1 MRIKLLISFV
11 LLVFVSVSVV
21 IILAYQG
28 VANEVRSFMFRGSMV
43 RAQEIA
49 TSLEEY
55 YQVNQTWQGAEALL
69 GISGANA
76 GIMGHGRGAGSGQG
90 MMGNMM
96 NQRLRLANAEGRILY
111 DSSTAQVEGS
121 LSVEEVSNT
130 IQLKNDGVIVGYL
143 LPESAMVYSAA
154 DEQFL
159 LSRLTRAAL
168 IAGLLGAG
176 LSLLLAFFLAYQLM
190 RPVRALTRAAKM
202 VEKGDFSQR
211 VPVHGNDELAQLSTT
226 FNNMADSLQK
236 SQESRRAMTADIAH
250 ELRTPL
256 AVQMAHLEALQDGI
270 YPLTPEN
277 LEPILEQ
284 NQMLNHLVEDL
295 RTLTLADAGQLKLD
309 LVTTDIQSLVER
321 VVVRFKPQAASRQVD
336 LQMTIPPGNSS
347 VMVDPARIEQIL
359 NNLLSNALRYTP
371 DGGKIEIVLKADGK
385 KLLVSVHD
393 NGPGISKEALPYI
406 FERFYRADRSRSRSE
421 GGSGLGLAIALQIA
435 ALHGGKLTAG
445 NDPQGGAIF
454 TLSLPYKNG

>member
-1 MRIKLLISFV
+1 MRIKLLISFG

-21 IILAYQG
+21 IILTYRGA
-28 VANEVRSFMFRGSMV
+28 VSEVRSFMFRGSMV

-69 GISGANA
+69 SLTGANA
-76 GIMGHGRGAGSGQG
+76 GMMGRGRGSSGGQG

-111 DSSTAQVEGS
+111 DTSTVQAEGS
-121 LSVEEVSNT
+121 LTAEELSQA

-143 LPESAMVYSAA
+143 LPESAMLYSAA

-168 IAGLLGAG
+168 TAGLIGAG

-190 RPVRALTRAAKM
+190 RPVRALTQAVKM

-211 VPVHGNDELAQLSTT
+211 VPVHGNDELAQLSIT

-236 SQESRRAMTADIAH
+236 AQQSRRAMTADIAH

-277 LEPILEQ
+277 LVPILEQ

-295 RTLTLADAGQLKLD
+295 RTLTLADAGQLKLN
-309 LVTTDIQSLVER
+309 LVTTDIKSLVER
-321 VVVRFKPQAASRQVD
+321 VVVRFKPQASSRQVA
-336 LQMTIPPGNSS
+336 LQMTAPPGCPSI
-347 VMVDPARIEQIL
+347 MLDPARIEQIL
-359 NNLLSNALRYTP
+359 NNLLSNALRFTP
-371 DGGKIEIVLKADGK
+371 DGGKIEVALKADGK
-385 KLLVSVHD
+385 KILVSVHD
-393 NGPGISKEALPYI
+393 NGPGISEEALPYI

-421 GGSGLGLAIALQIA
+421 GGSGLGLSIALQIA
-435 ALHGGKLTAG
+435 VLHGGTLTAG

-454 TLSLPYKNG
+454 TLSLPD

>member
-21 IILAYQG
+21 IILAYRG

-43 RAQEIA
+43 RAQEIV

-69 GISGANA
+69 SLTGANA
-76 GIMGHGRGAGSGQG
+76 GMMGRGPGAGQG

-111 DSSTAQVEGS
+111 DTSTVQAEGS
-121 LSVEEVSNT
+121 LTAEELSQA
-130 IQLKNDGVIVGYL
+130 IQLKNDGMIVGYL
-143 LPESAMVYSAA
+143 LPELAMLYSAS

-168 IAGLLGAG
+168 TAGLLGAG

-190 RPVRALTRAAKM
+190 RPVRALTQAVKM

-211 VPVHGNDELAQLSTT
+211 VPVHGNDELAQLSIT
-226 FNNMADSLQK
+226 FNNMANSLQK

-270 YPLTPEN
+270 YPLIPEN
-277 LEPILEQ
+277 LVPILEQ

-309 LVTTDIQSLVER
+309 LVTTDIKSLVER
-321 VVVRFKPQAASRQVD
+321 VVVRFKPQASSRQVAI
-336 LQMTIPPGNSS
+336 QMTAPPGCPSI
-347 VMVDPARIEQIL
+347 MIDPARIEQIL
-359 NNLLSNALRYTP
+359 NNLLSNALRFTP
-371 DGGKIEIVLKADGK
+371 DGGKIEVALKADGEK
-385 KLLVSVHD
+385 MLVSVHD
-393 NGPGISKEALPYI
+393 NGPGISEEALPYI

-435 ALHGGKLTAG
+435 VLHGGTLTAR

-454 TLSLPYKNG
+454 TLSLPD

>member
-21 IILAYQG
+21 IILAYRG

-43 RAQEIA
+43 RAQEIV

-69 GISGANA
+69 SLTGANE
-76 GIMGHGRGAGSGQG
+76 GMMGRGRGAGSGQG

-96 NQRLRLANAEGRILY
+96 NQRLRLVNAEGRILF
-111 DSSTAQVEGS
+111 DTSTVQAEGS
-121 LSVEEVSNT
+121 LTAEELSQA

-143 LPESAMVYSAA
+143 LPESAMLYSAS

-168 IAGLLGAG
+168 TAGLLGAG

-190 RPVRALTRAAKM
+190 RPVRALTQAVKM

-277 LEPILEQ
+277 LVPILEQ

-309 LVTTDIQSLVER
+309 LLTTDIKSLVER
-321 VVVRFKPQAASRQVD
+321 VVVRFKPQASSRQVA
-336 LQMTIPPGNSS
+336 LQMTAPPGCPSI
-347 VMVDPARIEQIL
+347 MIDPARIEQIL
-359 NNLLSNALRYTP
+359 NNLLSNALRFTP
-371 DGGKIEIVLKADGK
+371 YGGKIEVALKVDGK
-385 KLLVSVHD
+385 KILVSVHD
-393 NGPGISKEALPYI
+393 NGPGISEEALPYI

-435 ALHGGKLTAG
+435 VLHGGTLTAG
-445 NDPQGGAIF
+445 NDPQGGAVF
-454 TLSLPYKNG
+454 TLSLPD

>member
-11 LLVFVSVSVV
+11 LLVCVSVSVV

-69 GISGANA
+69 SLSGANA
-76 GIMGHGRGAGSGQG
+76 GIMGHGRGAGGQG
-90 MMGNMM
+90 TMGNMM
-96 NQRLRLANAEGRILY
+96 NQRLKLANAEGRILY

-121 LSVEEVSNT
+121 LTAEELSNA
-130 IQLKNDGVIVGYL
+130 IQLKNNGVTIGYL

-211 VPVHGNDELAQLSTT
+211 VPVHGNDELAQLSIT

-277 LEPILEQ
+277 LVPILEQ

-295 RTLTLADAGQLKLD
+295 RTLTLADGGQLKLD
-309 LVTTDIQSLVER
+309 LVKTDIQSLVER
-321 VVVRFKPQAASRQVD
+321 VVVRFKPQAASRQVS
-336 LQMTIPPGNSS
+336 LQMTTPNGCPS

-371 DGGKIEIVLKADGK
+371 DGGEIEIFLKADGK

-393 NGPGISKEALPYI
+393 NGPGISEDALPYI

-435 ALHGGKLTAG
+435 ALHGGTLTAG
-445 NDPQGGAIF
+445 NDPQGGAVF
-454 TLSLPYKNG
+454 TLSLPYKNS

>member
-11 LLVFVSVSVV
+11 LLVFVSVSVG

-28 VANEVRSFMFRGSMV
+28 VANEVRSFMFRGSLV

-69 GISGANA
+69 SLSGSTT
-76 GIMGHGRGAGSGQG
+76 GMMGRGYGAGGGQG

-111 DSSTAQVEGS
+111 DSSSAQVEGS
-121 LSVEEVSNT
+121 LTAEELSNA
-130 IQLKNDGVIVGYL
+130 ILLKSDGVIVGYL

-176 LSLLLAFFLAYQLM
+176 LALLLAFFLAYQLM
-190 RPVRALTRAAKM
+190 RPVRELTQAVKM

-309 LVTTDIQSLVER
+309 LVTTDIKSLVER
-321 VVVRFKPQAASRQVD
+321 VVVRFKPQASSRQVA
-336 LQMTIPPGNSS
+336 LQMTVPASNPSS
-347 VMVDPARIEQIL
+347 MVDPARIEQIL

-371 DGGKIEIVLKADGK
+371 DGGMVKIILKTDGK
-385 KLLVSVHD
+385 KILISIHD
-393 NGPGISKEALPYI
+393 NGPGIAQEALPYI

-435 ALHGGKLTAG
+435 VLHGGTLTAE
-445 NDPQGGAIF
+445 NDPQGGAVF
-454 TLSLPYKNG
+454 TLSLPDLNC

>member
-43 RAQEIA
+43 HAQELSK
-49 TSLEEY
+49 SLEEY
-55 YQVNQTWQGAEALL
+55 YQANQTWQGAEALL
-69 GISGANA
+69 SPNGNA
-76 GIMGHGRGAGSGQG
+76 GMMGRGYGAGGGQG

-96 NQRLRLANAEGRILY
+96 NQRMRLANAEGRILY

-121 LSVEEVSNT
+121 LTAEELSNA
-130 IQLKNDGVIVGYL
+130 IQLKIDGGIIGYL
-143 LPESAMVYSAA
+143 LPESAMIYSAA

-190 RPVRALTRAAKM
+190 RPVRALTRAVKM
-202 VEKGDFSQR
+202 VEKGDFSQH
-211 VPVHGNDELAQLSTT
+211 VPVHGNGELAQLSIT

-256 AVQMAHLEALQDGI
+256 AVQLAHLEALQDGI

-277 LEPILEQ
+277 LEPILAQ

-321 VVVRFKPQAASRQVD
+321 VVERFKPQAASRQVD
-336 LQMTIPPGNSS
+336 LQLTSAPGCPSS
-347 VMVDPARIEQIL
+347 MVDPARIEQIM
-359 NNLLSNALRYTP
+359 NNLLSNALRHTP
-371 DGGKIEIVLKADGK
+371 DGGKIEIILKANGN
-385 KLLVSVHD
+385 KLLVTVHD
-393 NGPGISKEALPYI
+393 NGPGISEEALPYI

-435 ALHGGKLTAG
+435 ALHEGTLTAD
-445 NDPQGGAIF
+445 NDPQGGAVF
-454 TLSLPYKNG
+454 TLSLPCSHG